1 MRGDT
6 LNPKLGKA
14 ILALMVIIFLAIML
28 GGNSNKETITVYVDG
43 NGEPFIGSVSVVDG
57 PPENRVYH
65 RPEVFRD
72 TKGGFARDFTGEN
85 ITVDADVRRDENAF
99 PGKRL
104 TISLLGK
111 DNKVIAR
118 DSTLGYDLIWVS
130 NDPELSY

>member
-1 MRGDT
+1 M
-6 LNPKLGKA
+6 NPKLGKA
-14 ILALMVIIFLAIML
+14 ILALMVIIFLAAML

-43 NGEPFIGSVSVVDG
+43 SGEPFIGSVSVVDG

-85 ITVDADVRRDENAF
+85 ITVYADVRRDENAF

>member
-14 ILALMVIIFLAIML
+14 ILALMVIIFLAAML

-43 NGEPFIGSVSVVDG
+43 DGEPFIGSVSVVDG

-72 TKGGFARDFTGEN
+72 SEGGFARDYTGEN
-85 ITVDADVRRDENAF
+85 ITVYADVRRDENAF

-104 TISLLGK
+104 TISLLDK
-111 DNKVIAR
+111 DYEVIDR
-118 DSTLGYDLIWVS
+118 ESTLGYDLLEVT

>member
-1 MRGDT
+1 MKN
-6 LNPKLGKA
+6 LNPRTGKILLG
-14 ILALMVIIFLAIML
+14 LMAVIFLAAVF
-28 GGNSNKETITVYVDG
+28 GGNSNKETITVYVEG

-85 ITVDADVRRDENAF
+85 ITVEADVRRDENAF

-118 DSTLGYDLIWVS
+118 DSTLGYDLLWVT

>member
-72 TKGGFARDFTGEN
+72 TKGGFARKFTGEN
-85 ITVDADVRRDENAF
+85 ITVEADVRRDENAF

-118 DSTLGYDLIWVS
+118 DSTLGYDLLWVS

>member
-14 ILALMVIIFLAIML
+14 ILALMVIIFLAAML

-43 NGEPFIGSVSVVDG
+43 DGEPFIGSVMVVEG
-57 PPENRVYH
+57 PPENRVVH

-72 TKGGFARDFTGEN
+72 IDGGYARSFTGEN
-85 ITVDADVRRDENAF
+85 ITVEADVRRDDVAF

-104 TISLLGK
+104 TIRLLGE
-111 DNKVIAR
+111 DDEVIAA
-118 DSTLGYDLIWVS
+118 DSTLGYDLLWVT

>member
-14 ILALMVIIFLAIML
+14 ILALMVIIFLAAML

-43 NGEPFIGSVSVVDG
+43 DGEPFIGSVSVVDG

-85 ITVDADVRRDENAF
+85 ITVYADVRRDENAF

>member
-72 TKGGFARDFTGEN
+72 TKGGFARKFTGEN
-85 ITVDADVRRDENAF
+85 ITVEADVRRDENAF